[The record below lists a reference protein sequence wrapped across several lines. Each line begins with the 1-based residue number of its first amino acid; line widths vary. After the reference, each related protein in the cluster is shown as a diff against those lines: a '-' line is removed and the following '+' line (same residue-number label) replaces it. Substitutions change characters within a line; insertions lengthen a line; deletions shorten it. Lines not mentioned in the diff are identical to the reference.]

1 MEEEKVTLSRKQAGS
16 TVEVSSVVEGDG
28 GKESFRDYVRRPR
41 MSKQTCLGIW
51 PTSKEKDRKN
61 KKRKILCFLS

>member
-1 MEEEKVTLSRKQAGS
+1 MEEEKVMLSRKQAGS

-28 GKESFRDYVRRPR
+28 GKESFRESFRDYVRKPR

-51 PTSKEKDRKN
+51 LISKRIKEEK
-61 KKRKILCFLS
+61 IVSSEL

>member
-16 TVEVSSVVEGDG
+16 TVEVSSIVEGDG

-51 PTSKEKDRKN
+51 PTSKEKARKN
-61 KKRKILCFLS
+61 KKKILYFLS